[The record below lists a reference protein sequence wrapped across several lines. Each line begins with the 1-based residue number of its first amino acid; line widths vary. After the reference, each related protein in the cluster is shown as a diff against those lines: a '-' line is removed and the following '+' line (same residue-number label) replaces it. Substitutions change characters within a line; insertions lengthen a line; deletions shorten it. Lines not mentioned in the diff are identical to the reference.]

1 MNDSKNEQTVEV
13 IIGQTI
19 QVVIVKAWI
28 PRKKFEIPV
37 AHVGFFPAD
46 ALGAR
51 GKVDQKKYPPHGKPV
66 EFDYGM
72 VKDYGV
78 VKSSTRDVAT
88 RLSGAMRPRNNSKM
102 GQFLEG
108 NNFEVGDIVC
118 ITRTGERNY
127 KVSLVKPLR

>member
-1 MNDSKNEQTVEV
+1 MMNDSKN
-13 IIGQTI
+13 GQTI

-37 AHVGFFPAD
+37 AHLGFFPAD

-51 GKVDQKKYPPHGKPV
+51 GKADQEKYPPNGKPI
-66 EFDYGM
+66 EFDYGI
-72 VKDYGV
+72 VKGYGV
-78 VKSSTRDVAT
+78 IKSTRDVAT
-88 RLSGAMRPRNNSKM
+88 RLSGAMRPRDNSKM

-108 NNFEVGDIVC
+108 NNFEIGDIVC

-127 KVSLVKPLR
+127 KVSLVKR